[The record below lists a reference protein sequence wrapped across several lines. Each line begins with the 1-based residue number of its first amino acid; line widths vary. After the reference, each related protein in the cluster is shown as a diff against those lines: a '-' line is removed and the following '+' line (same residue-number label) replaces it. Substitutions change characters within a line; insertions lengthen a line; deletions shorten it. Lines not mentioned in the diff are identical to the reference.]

1 LRWRSERHSGDE
13 AEKFISLERDEEP
26 NSKPA
31 RFEVMSDYPT
41 HGREDEEL
49 KTN

>member
-1 LRWRSERHSGDE
+1 MKRKNLI
-13 AEKFISLERDEEP
+13 ALERDEEP